1 MTAPAT
7 IATSCKI
14 CGKPLTVR
22 EPAEFADY
30 CRNSMEARNRRID
43 AEMALRNAR
52 RLRHDAP
59 GGVGTNAMG
68 SAVRL
73 NLPPLVRATAEDVR
87 KAWIGTLCHHACY
100 ERRDKRLG
108 LESRIAGAMVHRQAN
123 PSEWHEGGKLRTAL
137 EGICKEWCRC
147 ISRDFGHPDGIYWP
161 ELVQCLMEYPR
172 ERARIMESAVE
183 FLRKQVKGEN
193 MNNQLLGEE
202 K

>member
-1 MTAPAT
+1 VHAASRQLTREEYAKVRPAVERAVLERRTAGQLERDLRDAVAGT
-7 IATSCKI
+7 
-14 CGKPLTVR
+14 PLTNDMERVAR
-22 EPAEFADY
+22 TELRDAHAEGAY
-30 CRNSMEARNRRID
+30 QTLK
-43 AEMALRNAR
+43 AE
-52 RLRHDAP
+52 
-59 GGVGTNAMG
+59 T
-68 SAVRL
+68 
-73 NLPPLVRATAEDVR
+73 E
-87 KAWIGTLCHHACY
+87 
-100 ERRDKRLG
+100 RLG